1 MILSG
6 DIVAGSAEF
15 RFVKFPS
22 IRERNFLS
30 FFTYS
35 STTEGSAA
43 VWGGGA
49 AAAYEG
55 VGVS

>member
-6 DIVAGSAEF
+6 DSEAGSAEF

-22 IRERNFLS
+22 IRERNFWS

-43 VWGGGA
+43 V
-49 AAAYEG
+49 
-55 VGVS
+55 